1 MRAKTNLIMYSALF
15 SFRSLSQEVQKN
27 SDYSY
32 DNDIGDKPW
41 AFDSQNFCLCYI
53 KVKEK
58 KTTFILCLLNVQYT
72 FECIT
77 IFISLALDQ
86 FNIL

>member
-1 MRAKTNLIMYSALF
+1 MRAKANLIMYSALF
-15 SFRSLSQEVQKN
+15 SFCSLSQEVQKN

-41 AFDSQNFCLCYI
+41 AFDSQNYCLCY
-53 KVKEK
+53 KLKEK
-58 KTTFILCLLNVQYT
+58 KKQLLFCVSFVQYT
-72 FECIT
+72 FQCMT
-77 IFISLALDQ
+77 IFISLALDL